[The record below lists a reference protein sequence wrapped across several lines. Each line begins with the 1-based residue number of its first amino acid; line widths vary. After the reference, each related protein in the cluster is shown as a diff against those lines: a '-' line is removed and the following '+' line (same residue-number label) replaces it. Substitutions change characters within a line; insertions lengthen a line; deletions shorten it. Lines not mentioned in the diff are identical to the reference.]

1 MITKSEVHHS
11 LSTELLTAVSNLI
24 AAKLGLHYPQE
35 RYRDMERNMRS
46 AAKAFG
52 YHSLQDFCQWLLA
65 TSLTQQN
72 ISELATHFTVGET
85 YFFRHIE
92 YFNILENHILI
103 KLISDR
109 YKKSRKLTIWSAG
122 CSTGEEP
129 YSLAI
134 LLHRLIPDILKW
146 NIKIIATD
154 INQQFL
160 QQANEGIYGE
170 WSFRGVPENIKEKYF
185 SITTNNRYQLSDK
198 IKSMVQFAPL
208 NLADEIYQINGNP
221 LVDVDIILCRNV
233 LIYFNPDV
241 VKKVI
246 TQIYNTLA
254 PEGWLI
260 MSPSETSLPKQPLFY
275 PVSYPGVTLF
285 SKKVK
290 YQHQEKQML
299 AEGSNVQITSI
310 AQQLPVVSHFYN
322 EKSPNPVISNPAVL
336 KNQKIT
342 HSSVVTPE
350 KDELSIYQKALL
362 MFQEAKYTEVV
373 GCLAASLKENLADS
387 KTGQVLSLLA
397 GSYLKLGR
405 YQEALQWCQQAIDID
420 KTNYRY
426 HYLQAT
432 IILEQGDISAAA
444 DALKHV
450 LFLNHQCI
458 MAHFTLG
465 NIFKLH
471 GNTKNAAKYF
481 NNALHLLAS
490 LPSDAILPESESD
503 NVTVKQ
509 LNDTILLLHNVEK
522 QK

>member
-11 LSTELLTAVSNLI
+11 ISTEMQTAASNLI
-24 AAKLGLHYPQE
+24 AAKLGLYYPQE
-35 RYRDMERNMRS
+35 RYHDMERNLRS

-65 TSLTQQN
+65 ALLTQQQ
-72 ISELATHFTVGET
+72 ISEIAAHFTVGET

-92 YFNILENHILI
+92 YFNILENHILT

-160 QQANEGIYGE
+160 QQATEGIYGE

-185 SITTNNRYQLSDK
+185 SRTTNIRYQLSDE
-198 IKSMVQFAPL
+198 IKSMVQFYPL
-208 NLADEIYQINGNP
+208 NLADEIYRINGNQ

-233 LIYFNPDV
+233 LIYFYPEV
-241 VKKVI
+241 VKKVL
-246 TQIYNTLA
+246 TQIYNILA
-254 PEGWLI
+254 PDGWLI
-260 MSPSETSLPKQPLFY
+260 MSPSETNLPKQPIFY
-275 PVSYPGVTLF
+275 PISYSGVTLF
-285 SKKVK
+285 SKNANHE
-290 YQHQEKQML
+290 YQGKKML
-299 AEGSNVQITSI
+299 AEDSNAQITSI
-310 AQQLPVVSHFYN
+310 TQQLPIVFPCNN

-336 KNQKIT
+336 KNQKII
-342 HSSVVTPE
+342 HSTVVIPE
-350 KDELSIYQKALL
+350 KAELSIYQKALL
-362 MFQEAKYTEVV
+362 MFQEAKYIQVV
-373 GCLAASLKENLADS
+373 EYLAASLKANLADS
-387 KTGQVLSLLA
+387 NTGQIFSLLA
-397 GSYLKLGR
+397 DSYLKLGR
-405 YQEALQWCQQAIDID
+405 FQEALYWCQQAINID

-432 IILEQGDISAAA
+432 IILEQGDVSAAA
-444 DALKHV
+444 DAFKHV

-458 MAHFTLG
+458 MAHFILG

-471 GNTKNAAKYF
+471 NNTKNAAKHF
-481 NNALHLLAS
+481 NNALDLLAS
-490 LPSDAILPESESD
+490 LPLDTVLPESD

-509 LNDTILLLHNVEK
+509 LIDTILLLHNAEK